1 MCAMYTRGEGM
12 VMERLATNS
21 KDYHGACCY
30 GDLLHVVWKATC
42 LLILLPTS
50 NPTVAAAASDDFS
63 YYLPSSNVN
72 DSLFSYSNDKVSYI
86 LQSIGTGLPVTSLN
100 SCNNDLDIL
109 EDLSSQE
116 RLYGRSAGVSS
127 FNFELYF
134 VISVDEICTRNND
147 STPSYYLSLL
157 AYNENSAQQD
167 LNRAKVVWTA
177 NVGKPVGENA
187 CLQLSPDDSNLRLVD
202 YDRNGSVVWETN
214 TPGYTNATLTITFEG
229 NLVLYT
235 NVSTDPSDSTTL
247 QQQILWQS
255 YEQPTDT
262 LMVLEALRPG
272 MNLTA
277 ASTTESTNKT
287 AIYTLAIDKNGTLAL
302 YTKIQYK
309 ALNNNTSNSS
319 TDYSE
324 YVHPYFFWSPN
335 DTQPMNGS
343 YDHAAAVL
351 CWSPDNRSSLQLD
364 IVQSEINGLVLLIC
378 KEFPS
383 PYSSYVYSS

>member
-1 MCAMYTRGEGM
+1 MLYIHHYTCVCAMYTRGEGM

-72 DSLFSYSNDKVSYI
+72 DSLFSYSRDVGYFRS
-86 LQSIGTGLPVTSLN
+86 LQIGSSVTSLL
-100 SCNNDLDIL
+100 SCNNDSIL
-109 EDLSSQE
+109 QALSSQE
-116 RLYGRSAGVSS
+116 RLYGRFAGVI
-127 FNFELYF
+127 FENTVFFQLYF

-177 NVGKPVGENA
+177 NVGNPVGENA

-202 YDRNGSVVWETN
+202 YDRNGSVVWQTN
-214 TPGYTNATLTITFEG
+214 TPGHMNAALTITYEG

-235 NVSTDPSDSTTL
+235 NATLPNDTTL
-247 QQQILWQS
+247 QQKILWQS
-255 YEQPTDT
+255 YDHPTDT
-262 LMVLEALRPG
+262 LMVLQALPTG
-272 MNLTA
+272 KSLTV
-277 ASTTESTNKT
+277 STTESGNSNKT
-287 AIYTLAIDKNGTLAL
+287 AKFTFLMEEDGALAL
-302 YTKIQYK
+302 YAKFQYK
-309 ALNNNTSNSS
+309 YINNSISNS
-319 TDYSE
+319 TTNYGM
-324 YVHPYFFWSPN
+324 YKYWSLPLNGPQESNGLYN
-335 DTQPMNGS
+335 DV
-343 YDHAAAVL
+343 AAAL
-351 CWSPDNRSSLQLD
+351 CWYPEHPRTLQLD
-364 IVQSEINGLVLLIC
+364 IIQPAINGLVIIC
-378 KEFPS
+378 KQFP
-383 PYSSYVYSS
+383 PSSTY

>member
-1 MCAMYTRGEGM
+1 M

-21 KDYHGACCY
+21 KDYHGGCCY

-72 DSLFSYSNDKVSYI
+72 DSLFSYSRDVGYFRS
-86 LQSIGTGLPVTSLN
+86 LQIGSSVTSLL
-100 SCNNDLDIL
+100 SCNNDSIL
-109 EDLSSQE
+109 QALSSQE

-134 VISVDEICTRNND
+134 VISVDEICTRNNA

-187 CLQLSPDDSNLRLVD
+187 CLHLSPSDSNLRLVD

-351 CWSPDNRSSLQLD
+351 CWYPDHRSSLQLD
-364 IVQSEINGLVLLIC
+364 IVPSAINGLVLIC
-378 KEFPS
+378 NVLLPES
-383 PYSSYVYSS
+383 HSYKDLDMMFNQPHTVQT

>member
-1 MCAMYTRGEGM
+1 M

-187 CLQLSPDDSNLRLVD
+187 CLHLSPSDSNLRLVD
-202 YDRNGSVVWETN
+202 YDRNGLANVVWQTN
-214 TPGYTNATLTITFEG
+214 TPGYMNASLTITYEG

-235 NVSTDPSDSTTL
+235 NATLPNDTTL
-247 QQQILWQS
+247 QQKILWQS
-255 YEQPTDT
+255 YDHPTDT
-262 LMVLEALRPG
+262 LMVLQALPTG
-272 MNLTA
+272 KSLTV
-277 ASTTESTNKT
+277 STTESGNSNKT
-287 AIYTLAIDKNGTLAL
+287 AKFTFLMEEDGALAL
-302 YTKIQYK
+302 YAKFQYK
-309 ALNNNTSNSS
+309 YINNSISNS
-319 TDYSE
+319 TTNYGM
-324 YVHPYFFWSPN
+324 YKYWSLPLNGPQESNGLYN
-335 DTQPMNGS
+335 DV
-343 YDHAAAVL
+343 AAAL
-351 CWSPDNRSSLQLD
+351 CWYPEHPRTLQLD
-364 IVQSEINGLVLLIC
+364 IIQPAINGLVIIC
-378 KEFPS
+378 KQFP
-383 PYSSYVYSS
+383 PSSTY

>member
-1 MCAMYTRGEGM
+1 M

-187 CLQLSPDDSNLRLVD
+187 CLHLSPSDSNLRLVD
-202 YDRNGSVVWETN
+202 YDRNGSVVWQTN
-214 TPGYTNATLTITFEG
+214 TPGHMNAALTITYEG

-235 NVSTDPSDSTTL
+235 NATLPNDTTL
-247 QQQILWQS
+247 QQKILWQS
-255 YEQPTDT
+255 YDHPTDT
-262 LMVLEALRPG
+262 LMVLQALPTG
-272 MNLTA
+272 KSLTV
-277 ASTTESTNKT
+277 STTESGNSNKT
-287 AIYTLAIDKNGTLAL
+287 AKFTFLMEEDGALAL
-302 YTKIQYK
+302 YAKFQYK
-309 ALNNNTSNSS
+309 YINNSISNS
-319 TDYSE
+319 TTNYGM
-324 YVHPYFFWSPN
+324 YKYWSLPLNGPQESNGLYN
-335 DTQPMNGS
+335 DV
-343 YDHAAAVL
+343 AAAL
-351 CWSPDNRSSLQLD
+351 CWYPNSLHLD
-364 IVQSEINGLVLLIC
+364 IVRTTSNGLVIIC
-378 KEFPS
+378 IQFP
-383 PYSSYVYSS
+383 PSSTY